1 MKNKILVIVGAS
13 GTGKSKISDYICK
26 KYNIPRIIT
35 HTTRA
40 PRYNEING
48 LDYYFENDK
57 SFEQVQYIERVTY
70 DGYKYGSSYI
80 GLHKAFEKN
89 NIVSIILDTQGARSY
104 VKKLGCEVQILY
116 ITVSNF
122 DLLKDRIKNRGDC
135 NEQVIS
141 RLSSKENQR
150 DLTIPEDLIPFSK
163 IIYNDNWEDTKK
175 QLDCIIN
182 NILGE
187 KNE

>member
-122 DLLKDRIKNRGDC
+122 DLLKDRIKNRGDY

-141 RLSSKENQR
+141 RLSSKDNQR

-175 QLDCIIN
+175 QLNFIIN

>member
-122 DLLKDRIKNRGDC
+122 DLLKDRIKNRGDY

-163 IIYNDNWEDTKK
+163 IIYNDSWEDT
-175 QLDCIIN
+175 N

>member
-1 MKNKILVIVGAS
+1 MKNKILLIVGAS

-122 DLLKDRIKNRGDC
+122 DLLKDRIKNRGDY

-175 QLDCIIN
+175 QLNFIIN